1 MGLRAQ
7 CPSSMPIGRYYDRPP
22 AVSEAFLWRF
32 SYPQQ
37 VLQRE
42 KIGRN
47 LVAQRRLSFKRRH
60 AMDQMMVVPSR
71 ECIWAFDQARYCMGA
86 SFFRCAMARNA
97 QKCQIAGYFCEIVFS
112 TWKKEAPMNFWC
124 TTLPL
129 GMFLSVCSHKSS
141 LVRLLLS

>member
-1 MGLRAQ
+1 M
-7 CPSSMPIGRYYDRPP
+7 
-22 AVSEAFLWRF
+22 AFLIPSIRAAA
-32 SYPQQ
+32 
-37 VLQRE
+37 R

-71 ECIWAFDQARYCMGA
+71 ECIWAFDQARYFMGA

-112 TWKKEAPMNFWC
+112 T
-124 TTLPL
+124 
-129 GMFLSVCSHKSS
+129 
-141 LVRLLLS
+141 